1 MDNFRLNVFIL
12 SRLDRGQSIPRVN
25 LTSTILLDCD
35 NALETPSFDKW
46 MDNRRGHH
54 LPPPNPS
61 RPIILL
67 TLSLP
72 CHGWK
77 WRRLKKG

>member
-54 LPPPNPS
+54 LPPPTHLVPLFS
-61 RPIILL
+61 L
-67 TLSLP
+67 LSLSRATD
-72 CHGWK
+72 GN
-77 WRRLKKG
+77 GDV